1 MEPGGRGMSF
11 GKTRDSYN
19 QCGRHAFECGTKHA
33 SVVSSSKAKPIVA
46 NLVSRATGGLFR

>member
-33 SVVSSSKAKPIVA
+33 SVVSSGKAKPIVA